1 MTMKKAGMAILPLI
15 VIMLLFLLV
24 HLPKVAA
31 DQLLYV
37 GNKKCIACH
46 RAEFQSWQKDSH
58 SRALDNLK
66 PGNKGDAK
74 IRAKLDPKKD
84 YTTDASCLVC
94 HSVGSGKPAAPGAD
108 LTNVGCESC
117 HGPGSKY
124 RSPAIMN
131 KKKYQENR
139 AGQHKMALEAGLTE
153 PTERVCITCHN
164 ADNPFNK
171 GFDYKKMIEM
181 VKHKP

>member
-1 MTMKKAGMAILPLI
+1 MQKTGMAILPLT
-15 VIMLLFLLV
+15 VIMLLLL
-24 HLPKVAA
+24 LAQLSKVVAE
-31 DQLLYV
+31 QFQYV

-58 SRALDNLK
+58 SLALADLK
-66 PGNKGDAK
+66 PGTKGDAK

-84 YTTDASCLVC
+84 YTADASCLVC
-94 HSVGSGKPAAPGAD
+94 HSVGYGKPVAPSAD

-117 HGPGSKY
+117 HGPGSTY

-139 AGQHKMALEAGLTE
+139 ATQHKMALEAGLTE
-153 PTERVCITCHN
+153 PAEQVCTTCHN
-164 ADNPFNK
+164 ANNPFGK
-171 GFDYKKMIEM
+171 GFNYKKMVEN
-181 VKHKP
+181 VKHKK